1 MPASSQLRSVEF
13 EVLITLAQGD
23 RHGYAVIQETAERTG
38 GRVRLETGT
47 LYRALKRLV
56 EAGLVRPAGRRP
68 AGPAAD
74 QRRRY
79 YAITVAGRRAAAAEA
94 ARLYRL
100 VESARA
106 AHLLP
111 GTARP

>member
-1 MPASSQLRSVEF
+1 MPASLPLRSVEF

-23 RHGYAVIQETAERTG
+23 RHGYAVIQETAARTG

-56 EAGLVRPAGRRP
+56 EAGLVRPAGRRTDAP
-68 AGPAAD
+68 AD

-79 YAITVAGRRAAAAEA
+79 YAITAAGRRAAATEA
-94 ARLYRL
+94 ARLSRL
-100 VESARA
+100 VESARS

-111 GTARP
+111 GTAGS